1 MSQNESYHV
10 NESLRNDLR
19 LRKFL
24 RSFRNLQADIFTQ
37 MNFH

>member
-19 LRKFL
+19 LRKILNDL
-24 RSFRNLQADIFTQ
+24 RTFSDIS
-37 MNFH
+37 

>member
-10 NESLRNDLR
+10 NESFRNDLR
-19 LRKFL
+19 LRKIHEELPDF
-24 RSFRNLQADIFTQ
+24 ADIFTQ